1 MIQRTDLRSDMEVNE
16 SQQDRVQLLSE
27 KRKWQTE
34 IENKKRQLEDDKR
47 ALQHLKSKAL
57 RERWLLDG
65 APSSGPEQDDVR
77 RQLEQDE
84 TRTLT
89 LEDNIHRLEEELL
102 SLETGSV
109 CQTIIHTAVCSGSVK
124 AVGVKGQPERAATTA
139 AAQIAPEVRVPKSPR
154 VSAASEESEE
164 MKRAMYS
171 VEIKV
176 ERDRL
181 TGETRVLSTNTTLP
195 VDFSQRG
202 VKVYEDERKVVHEM
216 NGEDG
221 VQLLSVSEVEDLIH
235 KADEASVMSQT
246 VATVTSLPTAEA
258 AATEEQ
264 ASPETSLPAE
274 IRGLRAEPGGER
286 GLADASATAPLT
298 MVFMGYQSVEDE
310 DETKKVFGL
319 VGTVTAE
326 RVLIDDHVPSDETSP
341 SASQEAPPTHAT
353 KKPTEMATA
362 PVGNGE
368 PADEGVREGKEEME
382 GKEGKDGKDGKER
395 KDGKD
400 GKEGKEGKDGKE
412 GKEEKEGKEGVEE
425 VKEKK
430 PCKCCSIM

>member
-1 MIQRTDLRSDMEVNE
+1 MIQRTDLHSEMEVSE
-16 SQQDRVQLLSE
+16 SQQDRVHLLSE
-27 KRKWQTE
+27 KRKWLTE

-65 APSSGPEQDDVR
+65 APSAGPEQDAVR
-77 RQLEQDE
+77 TQLKQDE
-84 TRTLT
+84 TRTRS
-89 LEDNIHRLEEELL
+89 LEDNINRLEEELL

-109 CQTIIHTAVCSGSVK
+109 CQTTTNTVVCPGSVE
-124 AVGVKGQPERAATTA
+124 AVGVKDQPELM
-139 AAQIAPEVRVPKSPR
+139 AAQIAPESFAEVRAPKSPR
-154 VSAASEESEE
+154 VNGASEE

-181 TGETRVLSTNTTLP
+181 TGETRVLSTNTSLP
-195 VDFSQRG
+195 VDLSHHGG

-235 KADEASVMSQT
+235 KADEASVTSQT

-258 AATEEQ
+258 AAVS
-264 ASPETSLPAE
+264 SPDAPPPAE
-274 IRGLRAEPGGER
+274 IRGLRAEPGAEPGPV
-286 GLADASATAPLT
+286 DATAAAPLT

-326 RVLIDDHVPSDETSP
+326 RVLIHDDTASEETST
-341 SASQEAPPTHAT
+341 SAAQEAPPPHGNN
-353 KKPTEMATA
+353 KPTETVAA
-362 PVGNGE
+362 PVGNG
-368 PADEGVREGKEEME
+368 KEERE
-382 GKEGKDGKDGKER
+382 GKEGKEEREGKE
-395 KDGKD
+395 GKEERE
-400 GKEGKEGKDGKE
+400 GKEGKEGKEERGGKE
-412 GKEEKEGKEGVEE
+412 GKEGKEVEE
-425 VKEKK
+425 EMKKEKK